1 LSTDLKNNRKRL
13 EIRLQLLDFDG
24 CTTDDIIIELTSLK
38 SYYCEYDTL
47 IVKEQYPL
55 YEQDKEIVL
64 YGCRLEN
71 DREYDKRIKQ
81 EKFEELRRE
90 RNKKKDDEYQ
100 YKQYLKL
107 KKKFEKYES
116 SNN

>member
-1 LSTDLKNNRKRL
+1 MKDNRRTI
-13 EIRLQLLDFDG
+13 EVRLQSLDFDG
-24 CTTDDIIIELTSLK
+24 STIDDIIIELTSLK
-38 SYYCEYDTL
+38 SYYCEFDTL

-55 YEQDKEIVL
+55 YEQDKEIIL
-64 YGCRLEN
+64 YGSRLEN
-71 DREYDKRIKQ
+71 DQEYDKRIKQ